1 MNSARIDSSRT
12 FSLTGRRFFPIPSVG
27 HLLSNRRFVS
37 GVIFFLACLF
47 AVAIGR
53 ELARRPVF
61 ILGGML
67 GAILLGSLSVRPRMT
82 VIFVM
87 AYTPF
92 EELLL
97 KFIAPQAYALAR
109 YLPEF
114 LLFSTLVM
122 LLVTKAVRR
131 QPIDRTPIDI
141 PLFCFL
147 GVSLLS
153 MFYNRISLVVGILE
167 LRILLRYAI
176 GYYVLVLAG
185 FDKQFLSKIFKM
197 MLGIV
202 TLQVGLGLFHSILGN
217 TATTF
222 LAPQNVTIG
231 EIFVRR
237 GFSQVVSSHTRIFST
252 FGRYN
257 LYANFLSFFLL
268 FLIAILYSET
278 GEFSGAEKRRIRV
291 VLIAGLA
298 ALTLSFSRMSW
309 VGFYAGFISV
319 LLLMRKNKVI
329 PYLVVPM
336 AVTFVL
342 FQLYG
347 AGTKDMSETA
357 AASVMQRYLGMF
369 SRRYVEVS
377 LRSDRLYAITT
388 TTRRV
393 MQISPVLGLGP
404 GSVASAA
411 GRVFGG
417 GERWDVLDLPTEKV
431 TPLGDVG
438 WAAIL
443 VQYGALGTF
452 AFLWVLSRLLR
463 VSVACFRRA
472 RDSLEW
478 ILALGFIGG
487 FVCIMVENVFSFN
500 LTYRA
505 SSLYFWMF
513 AGIVVRLLQIQK
525 KEGKP
530 AKR

>member
-1 MNSARIDSSRT
+1 MNSVGANSSRA
-12 FSLTGRRFFPIPSVG
+12 FSLGGKKLLPIPSIG

-37 GVIFFLACLF
+37 SMIFLLACLF
-47 AVAIGR
+47 AIAAGR

-61 ILGGML
+61 IVGGML
-67 GAILLGSLSVRPRMT
+67 GAILLGSLAVRPRMT

-92 EELLL
+92 EEFLL
-97 KFIAPQAYALAR
+97 KLVAPQAYALAR
-109 YLPEF
+109 YLPEV
-114 LLFSTLVM
+114 LLLSTLAM
-122 LLVTKAVRR
+122 LLVSRAARR
-131 QPIDRTPIDI
+131 QPIGRTPIDI

-153 MFYNRISLVVGILE
+153 IFYNRISLLVGVLE
-167 LRILLRYAI
+167 LRILLRYAV

-185 FDKQFLSKIFKM
+185 FDKQFLNKVFRL

-202 TLQVGLGLFHSILGN
+202 ALQVGLGLLHSILGN
-217 TATTF
+217 TATAF

-231 EIFVRR
+231 DLFVRR

-268 FLIAILYSET
+268 FFVAILYSKR
-278 GEFSGAEKRRIRV
+278 GEFSGVEKRKIRV
-291 VLIAGLA
+291 LLIAGLVV
-298 ALTLSFSRMSW
+298 LTLSFSRMSW
-309 VGFYAGFISV
+309 MGFYAGFISM

-329 PYLVVPM
+329 SYMVIPM
-336 AVTFVL
+336 VGTFVL
-342 FQLYG
+342 FQLFG
-347 AGTKDMSETA
+347 AGSREVSETA
-357 AASVMQRYLGMF
+357 AAGVLQRYLGMF

-393 MQISPVLGLGP
+393 MQISPALGLGP

-411 GRVFGG
+411 GKVFGG
-417 GERWDVLDLPTEKV
+417 GERWDVLDLPAEKV
-431 TPLGDVG
+431 MPLGDVG

-443 VQYGALGTF
+443 VQYGILGLS
-452 AFLWVLSRLLR
+452 AFLWIISRIFTASL
-463 VSVACFRRA
+463 ACFHRA

-478 ILALGFIGG
+478 ILGLGFVGG
-487 FVCIMVENVFSFN
+487 FVCIMVENMFSFN
-500 LTYRA
+500 FTYRA

-525 KEGKP
+525 DEERV
-530 AKR
+530 AQR

>member
-1 MNSARIDSSRT
+1 MNSVRTHNSRI
-12 FSLTGRRFFPIPSVG
+12 FSLAGKRFFPIPSIG
-27 HLLSNRRFVS
+27 NLLSNRRFVS
-37 GVIFFLACLF
+37 GVILLLACLV
-47 AVAIGR
+47 AVGAGK

-67 GAILLGSLSVRPRMT
+67 GAILLSSLAVRPRVAVMF
-82 VIFVM
+82 IM

-92 EELLL
+92 EEFLL
-97 KFIAPQAYALAR
+97 KLVAPQAYALAR
-109 YLPEF
+109 YLPEV

-122 LLVTKAVRR
+122 LLISRAARG
-131 QPIDRTPIDI
+131 QPIGRTPIDI

-153 MFYNRISLVVGILE
+153 IFYNRISLFVGVLE

-185 FDKQFLSKIFKM
+185 FDKQFLRRILKL

-202 TLQVGLGLFHSILGN
+202 VLQVGLGLLHSILGN
-217 TATTF
+217 TATAF

-231 EIFVRR
+231 DIFVRK
-237 GFSQVVSSHTRIFST
+237 GFSQIVSSHTRIFST

-257 LYANFLSFFLL
+257 HYANFLSFFLL
-268 FLIAILYSET
+268 FVVASLYLKGKEVT
-278 GEFSGAEKRRIRV
+278 QRQRRNTR
-291 VLIAGLA
+291 LLLLGGLV
-298 ALTLSFSRMSW
+298 ALALSFSRMSW

-319 LLLMRKNKVI
+319 LLLLRKNKAISYMVI
-329 PYLVVPM
+329 PI
-336 AVTFVL
+336 AATFIL

-347 AGTKDMSETA
+347 AGTREVSETS
-357 AASVMQRYLGMF
+357 AASIMQRYLAMF

-393 MQISPVLGLGP
+393 LQISPALGLGP

-411 GRVFGG
+411 GKVFGG

-443 VQYGALGTF
+443 VQYGILGLS

-463 VSVACFRRA
+463 ASLACFRRA

-478 ILALGFIGG
+478 IVALGFVGG

-525 KEGKP
+525 NDEKMVQ
-530 AKR
+530 R